1 MPAGLVTAVLGALFV
16 LSPQPQ
22 DPAYHQFADQR
33 SLWGLPHFWN
43 VVTNLPFVLI
53 GGCGLWLLL
62 RDGGLGRGRRFLDA
76 REKWP
81 FLVVFLGVFLTGFGS
96 AYYHADPTNERLLWD
111 RLPMAVAF
119 TALFAAILGER
130 TRPQVGLVLLA
141 PLVLLGVG
149 SVLWWY
155 VGERAGVGNLRP
167 YLAVQFYPLLAI
179 PLLLLFAPARYTRG
193 SDYLVALAWY
203 ALAKGLEQA
212 DRQLFERL
220 GGVGGHPLKHLAAAM
235 GAFWILRMV
244 GLRRPVEPFRS
255 EPEA

>member
-1 MPAGLVTAVLGALFV
+1 LVAAVLGAHFFLTP
-16 LSPQPQ
+16 LPQ
-22 DPAYHQFADQR
+22 DPAYHRFADGR
-33 SLWGLPHFWN
+33 TLWGMPHFWN
-43 VVTNLPFVLI
+43 VFTNLPFVLI
-53 GGCGLWLLL
+53 GACGLWVLLG
-62 RDGGLGRGRRFLDA
+62 DGGLGRGGHFLDR

-96 AYYHADPTNERLLWD
+96 AYYHAAPNNERLVWD

-119 TALFAAILGER
+119 TSLFAAILGER
-130 TRPQVGLVLLA
+130 TRPQVGLVLLG

-155 VGERAGVGNLRP
+155 VGEMAGAGNLRP

-193 SDYLVALAWY
+193 GDYLVALSWY

-212 DRQLFERL
+212 DRQLFDQL
-220 GGVGGHPLKHLAAAM
+220 GGIGGHPLKHLAAAM

-244 GLRRPVEPFRS
+244 IIRRPVMAS
-255 EPEA
+255 